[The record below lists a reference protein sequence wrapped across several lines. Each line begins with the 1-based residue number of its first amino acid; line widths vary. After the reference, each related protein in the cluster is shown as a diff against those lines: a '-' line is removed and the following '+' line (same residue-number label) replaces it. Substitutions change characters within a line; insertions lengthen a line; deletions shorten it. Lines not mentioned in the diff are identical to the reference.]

1 MRLLHAETLE
11 FEEFFDTQIPPY
23 LILSHRWGEKE
34 ISYKQINKKR
44 AEEGP
49 GLSKILGFCTLAVEK
64 NHTWVWIDTCCIDK
78 KSSAELSEAIN
89 SMFSWYQSAE
99 ECIVYLSD
107 VSLGGQ
113 GGSIQEFETRF
124 SASSW
129 FTRGWTLQELL
140 APELL
145 TFYDTD
151 WKKIGDKDML
161 CGLISATTGIKESFI
176 SSRMKLPIES
186 ASVAVRMSWV
196 ARRTTSRSEDMAY
209 CLLGLFDVNMPLLY
223 GEGVKKA
230 FLRLQTEIIKESD
243 DETIFAWTANVPMSG
258 MLANDPCFFSDSGA
272 IYKTRAY
279 GYGEL
284 RYWMTNKGLAL
295 RIPDCQ
301 LGEQVK
307 SEVGTTFLIPLF
319 ICSDSHYDLGIQVEL
334 MSTRNVWCRTDC
346 HSLTI
351 LPEGMGQRL
360 PRKENNFTVIYIPPS
375 LSKGHLWSDSLS

>member
-1 MRLLHAETLE
+1 MRLLHAERLE

-34 ISYKQINKKR
+34 ISYKQMNKKR

-49 GLSKILGFCTLAVEK
+49 GLSKILGFCKLALEK

-89 SMFSWYQSAE
+89 SMFNWYQSAE

-107 VSLGGQ
+107 VSLGDQ
-113 GGSIQEFETRF
+113 GASVQDFKTRF

-140 APELL
+140 APEQL

-151 WKKIGDKDML
+151 WKEIGAKDLL
-161 CGLISATTGIKESFI
+161 CGLISATTGIKEHSI
-176 SSRMKLPIES
+176 SSYYKLPIES

-209 CLLGLFDVNMPLLY
+209 CLLGLFDINMPLLY
-223 GEGVKKA
+223 GEGAEKA

-243 DETIFAWTANVPMSG
+243 DETIFAWTTNTPQSGILATHPSFFVNARAIRRYPMFAS
-258 MLANDPCFFSDSGA
+258 
-272 IYKTRAY
+272 
-279 GYGEL
+279 GEL

-295 RIPDCQ
+295 QVPDR
-301 LGEQVK
+301 EWPADV
-307 SEVGTTFLIPLF
+307 SHEVGTVISIP
-319 ICSDSHYDLGIQVEL
+319 IYVHGNRDHDLGIQIQR
-334 MSTRNVWCRTDC
+334 SDTRNVWCRTMC
-346 HSLTI
+346 QSLVM
-351 LPEGMGQRL
+351 LPKRTRFLSHLTKQ
-360 PRKENNFTVIYIPPS
+360 ENSHIIYMS
-375 LSKGHLWSDSLS
+375 LKLQ